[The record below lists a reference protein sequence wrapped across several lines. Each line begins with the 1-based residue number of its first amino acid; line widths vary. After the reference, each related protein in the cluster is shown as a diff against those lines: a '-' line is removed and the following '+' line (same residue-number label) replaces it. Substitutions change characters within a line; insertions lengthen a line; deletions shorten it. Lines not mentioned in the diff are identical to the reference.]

1 VILDL
6 VLHGAE
12 AGWDLLQ
19 ALAANAGA
27 PCFPVVCTAKSLVDG
42 EEALLSALA
51 AGSVRKPFDID
62 ELLGAIGAALVVGD
76 PRKEESGARNGG
88 PPT

>member
-1 VILDL
+1 
-6 VLHGAE
+6 
-12 AGWDLLQ
+12 LLPRR
-19 ALAANAGA
+19 L
-27 PCFPVVCTAKSLVDG
+27 CTAKSLVDG

-51 AGSVRKPFDID
+51 AGIVRKPFDID

-76 PRKEESGARNGG
+76 PREEESGGARNGG